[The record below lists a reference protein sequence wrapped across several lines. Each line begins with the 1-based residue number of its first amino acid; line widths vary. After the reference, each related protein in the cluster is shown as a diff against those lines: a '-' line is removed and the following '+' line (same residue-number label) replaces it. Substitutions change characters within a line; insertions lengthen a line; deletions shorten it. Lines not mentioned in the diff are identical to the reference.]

1 MKKNTQ
7 SKLSKKLVKYSALSL
22 ALAGIADAS
31 GQIDFTDV
39 DPDFEG
45 GLNDSFAIDFDED
58 GVDDVTIAQTDI
70 YLRATGN
77 VVGSGSGGIYYAAN
91 LSEGTLISAVDS
103 FQAFGDLCYGNGYPN
118 SFCATGPE
126 GFLGVQFDISGETHF
141 GWVQLAGIDSE
152 NFILLAYAYEETP
165 GVGIEAGDGILSLE
179 DNTIE
184 GLTSF
189 VSNGV
194 LTINA
199 RNPLENITIHNVNG
213 QVVASQKLASTTE
226 TVDLNALSTGVY
238 IATVQSEGRLKAIK
252 FVK

>member
-1 MKKNTQ
+1 MRKNTQ
-7 SKLSKKLVKYSALSL
+7 TKLSKKLIKYSALSL
-22 ALAGIADAS
+22 ALGGIANAS
-31 GQIDFTDV
+31 GQVVFTDV

-45 GLNDSFAIDFDED
+45 GLNDSFAIDFDDD
-58 GVDDVTIAQTDI
+58 GVDDVIIAQTDI
-70 YLRATGN
+70 YVRANGN
-77 VVGSGSGGIYYAAN
+77 VVGSGSGGVYYASN
-91 LSEGTLISAVDS
+91 LSEGTLISAGNS
-103 FQAFGDLCYGNGYPN
+103 FQSYGDLCYSGGFPN

-141 GWVQLAGIDSE
+141 GWVQVAGIDSE
-152 NFILLAYAYEETP
+152 NFILLGFAYEQTP

-189 VSNGV
+189 VANDV

-226 TVDLNALSTGVY
+226 TVDLNVLSTGVY